1 MSTALHMNHSAL
13 VGAGVPQNG
22 PVSGNQA
29 VANGCC
35 HSSVVVQVP
44 LAQRRIP
51 QCQNIP
57 C

>member
-35 HSSVVVQVP
+35 HSSVVVRVP
-44 LAQRRIP
+44 LAQCRIP